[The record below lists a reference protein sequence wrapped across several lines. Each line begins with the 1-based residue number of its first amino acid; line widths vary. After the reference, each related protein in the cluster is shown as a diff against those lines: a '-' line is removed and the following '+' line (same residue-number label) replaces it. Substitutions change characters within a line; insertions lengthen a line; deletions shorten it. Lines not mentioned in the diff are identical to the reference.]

1 MTKSRMRIWEMSLL
15 LALCFSLCI
24 GTWAQAKQAALSSEL
39 VRLHVIAVS
48 DDEYEQA
55 LKLRVRDEVLAYIS
69 PKLDGVKSAQDA
81 QKIISAELDG
91 IKQAAETAAEG
102 RSVLVT
108 LSEEYYPTRNY
119 EKFSLPAGRYQSLRV
134 ILGEG
139 AGHNWWCVVFP
150 PLCISAAE
158 QEQAV
163 ESMSDDM
170 KGIIT
175 EDEGYEYK
183 FRIFVCS
190 IEKENRESVDSRSH
204 VISVIILDGFFLGL
218 SSKYIFPINGSIDE
232 QVIPKPSNTS
242 IV

>member
-1 MTKSRMRIWEMSLL
+1 MGFGFRQLTPSMFKNAQNRRYYDQYIVKAVFVMTKSRMRIWEMSLL

-24 GTWAQAKQAALSSEL
+24 GTWAQAKQAALCSEL

-139 AGHNWWCVVFP
+139 QGHNWWCVVFP

-163 ESMSDDM
+163 ESMNDDM
-170 KGIIT
+170 KGIVT
-175 EDEGYEYK
+175 EDDGYEYK
-183 FRIFVCS
+183 FRILELWGELMAL
-190 IEKENRESVDSRSH
+190 I
-204 VISVIILDGFFLGL
+204 GA
-218 SSKYIFPINGSIDE
+218 
-232 QVIPKPSNTS
+232 
-242 IV
+242 